1 MADKKISELNTTTQ
15 IDGTELLLI
24 VQGGANK
31 KLQLSTML
39 ANLNTQTGSSFV
51 VNQQR
56 IASNFVV
63 SPIASA
69 SRGDQTF
76 LLFTSATGNLVGVGT
91 STPAAKLDIR
101 DQWSD
106 GTSVFESFIVNAT
119 DTASNTNNAT
129 RLVSFKIGGNER
141 VGVNSAGDIIST
153 GSVVASGVNQSTIG
167 GLLRVNRSTGTNPA
181 NTNYVGGIFHL
192 QSPTGVGGGSGVTTT
207 GSNSFVRVDSYNT
220 LNNGVALTG
229 AYTVT
234 GAEMQNAISFFLKNA
249 ASDVNIT
256 IPDGVEGQIK
266 TFVCTTSAGAGNP
279 RIAPTNPWF
288 NNKIQMGTSG
298 VALGRAVT
306 LQFAQ
311 GKWACIGTSDATCT
325 IVT

>member
-31 KLQLSTML
+31 KLQLSTLL

-51 VNQQR
+51 INQQR

-69 SRGDQTF
+69 ARGDQTF
-76 LLFTSATGNLVGVGT
+76 LLFTSATGNLIGVGT
-91 STPAAKLDIR
+91 STPAAKLDVR

-106 GTSVFESFIVNAT
+106 GGSVFESFIVNAI
-119 DTASNTNNAT
+119 DTASNTNVAT
-129 RLVSFKIGGNER
+129 RLASFKVGSVER
-141 VGVNSAGDIIST
+141 VGVTSAGDVIST
-153 GSVVASGVNQSTIG
+153 GSIIATGATQSTLG

-192 QSPTGVGGGSGVTTT
+192 QSPTGVGGGSNVTLT
-207 GSNSFVRVDSYNT
+207 GSNSFVRIDSYNT
-220 LNNGVALTG
+220 LNNGTAISS
-229 AYTVT
+229 AYVVT
-234 GAEMQNAISFFLKNA
+234 GAEMLNAISFFLKNA
-249 ASDVNIT
+249 AADLNIT
-256 IPDGVEGQIK
+256 VPDGVEGQIK
-266 TFVCTTSAGAGNP
+266 TFICVSSAGAGNP
-279 RIAPTNPWF
+279 RIAPTSPWF

-311 GKWACIGTSDATCT
+311 GKWASIGTSDATCT

>member
-31 KLQLSTML
+31 KLQLSTL
-39 ANLNTQTGSSFV
+39 LSNLNTQTGSSFV

-56 IASNFVV
+56 IASNFYV

-69 SRGDQTF
+69 ARGDQTF

-91 STPAAKLDIR
+91 STPAAKLDVR

-129 RLVSFKIGGNER
+129 RLASFKIGGNER
-141 VGVNSAGDIIST
+141 VGINSAGDVIST
-153 GSVVASGVNQSTIG
+153 GSVIATGNNQSTIG

-181 NTNYVGGIFHL
+181 NTNYMGGILHI
-192 QSPTGVGGGSGVTTT
+192 QSPSGVGGGSGVTTT
-207 GSNSFVRVDSYNT
+207 GANSYMRVDSYNT
-220 LNNGVALTG
+220 LNNGAAITS

-234 GAEMQNAISFFLKNA
+234 TAEMQNAISFFLKNSA
-249 ASDVNIT
+249 ADFNIT
-256 IPDGVEGQIK
+256 VPDGVEGQIK
-266 TFVCTTSAGAGNP
+266 TFICTSSAGAGNA
-279 RIAPTNPWF
+279 RISPTNPWF
-288 NNKIQMGTSG
+288 NNKIQMGASG

-311 GKWACIGTSDATCT
+311 GKWACIGVSDATCT